1 MAKRTYSEAGVD
13 VAKAD
18 SFVERLK
25 RTSLRQGHQKLWP
38 GAGGYA
44 SVVPVSEDQAVALT
58 TDGVGTK
65 LLLALEQ
72 NNLSTIGIDL
82 VAMCAN
88 DLLCVGAIPHSF
100 LDYYATGKLN
110 DSDANALIS
119 GIIEGCDQAAM
130 MLIGGE
136 TAEMPDL
143 YRDRH
148 FDIAGFA
155 LGMVAKDQLLTGS
168 EIAVGD
174 TVIGVASNGIHSNG
188 LSLARK
194 VITEGNP
201 LRKELLTPTVIYV
214 KPVVE
219 LLKLRKSNPQ
229 LVKGIAHITGGGWR
243 NVLRLNKKV
252 GFSFEKLLPV
262 PQIFNAIGEQVELD
276 EMYRTFNMGMG
287 LVIISGEKP
296 ELIIETLKEHG
307 LDSQVVGRVSDQS
320 NTLSIATGESGRF
333 ETITLTDKTG
343 NIKR

>member
-1 MAKRTYSEAGVD
+1 MAKRTYSDAGVD
-13 VAKAD
+13 VARAD

-25 RTSLRQGHQKLWP
+25 RLSLREGHKKLWP

-44 SVVPVSEDQAVALT
+44 SVVPVSEDQAIALT

-65 LLLALEQ
+65 LLLACEQ
-72 NNLSTIGIDL
+72 NNLATIGIDL

-100 LDYYATGKLN
+100 LDYYATGRLN

-119 GIIEGCDQAAM
+119 GIIEGCDQADM
-130 MLIGGE
+130 LLIGGE

-143 YRDRH
+143 YQDKH
-148 FDIAGFA
+148 FDVAGFA
-155 LGMVAKDQLLTGS
+155 LGMVSKDQLLTGADIS
-168 EIAVGD
+168 VGD
-174 TVIGVASNGIHSNG
+174 SVIGVASNGIHSNG

-194 VITEGNP
+194 LIAEGDP
-201 LRKELLTPTVIYV
+201 LRKDLLTPTVIYV

-219 LLKLRKSNPQ
+219 LLKLRKSQPK

-252 GFSFEKLLPV
+252 GFSFETPLPI
-262 PQIFNAIGEQVELD
+262 PKIFNAFREQVELA

-296 ELIIETLKEHG
+296 DLVIQTLKMGG
-307 LDSQVVGRVSDQS
+307 LESQVVGRVTDRS
-320 NTLSIATGESGRF
+320 NTLSISTGESGSL
-333 ETITLTDKTG
+333 ETISMTA
-343 NIKR
+343 

>member
-1 MAKRTYSEAGVD
+1 MMTKKTYSDAGVD
-13 VAKAD
+13 VARAD

-25 RTSLRQGHQKLWP
+25 RSSLREGHKKLWA

-44 SVVPVSEDQAVALT
+44 SVVPVSDDQAIALT

-65 LLLALEQ
+65 LLLACEQ
-72 NNLSTIGIDL
+72 NNLTTIGIDL

-88 DLLCVGAIPHSF
+88 DLLCVGATPHSF

-110 DSDANALIS
+110 DSHANALIE
-119 GIIEGCDQAAM
+119 GIIEGCDQADM
-130 MLIGGE
+130 LLIGGE

-143 YRDRH
+143 YQQGH

-155 LGMVAKDQLLTGS
+155 LGMLSKEQLLTGA
-168 EIAVGD
+168 EISVGD

-194 VITEGNP
+194 LIVEGDP

-219 LLKLRKSNPQ
+219 LLKQRKSNPS

-252 GFSFEKLLPV
+252 GFAFETLLPV
-262 PQIFNAIGEQVELD
+262 PPIFNAIREQVELD

-296 ELIIETLKEHG
+296 EPIIRTLKEYG

-320 NTLSIATGESGRF
+320 STLSIKTGEGGRF
-333 ETITLTDKTG
+333 ETITLSA
-343 NIKR
+343 